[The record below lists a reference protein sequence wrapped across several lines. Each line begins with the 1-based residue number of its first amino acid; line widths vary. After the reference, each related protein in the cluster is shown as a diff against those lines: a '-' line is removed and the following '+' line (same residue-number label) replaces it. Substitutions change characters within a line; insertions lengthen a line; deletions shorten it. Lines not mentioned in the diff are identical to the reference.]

1 MKSRVEAA
9 SIGIYL
15 TALLVTLLF
24 TYVTLRIP
32 GFLSSI
38 RDGVLYDLCR
48 HFIRIG
54 MRLDPIV
61 ILGDVFLILVLVIA
75 IIGITRKRYFASLL
89 SAVVYFT
96 PTLFVFVARM
106 STRFTGLGILT
117 YLIAYVFREYKI
129 FSRYLWKFFYVG
141 QVFLTPYWLAITAYA
156 SEGGRIWA
164 NIEQV
169 RDIYGSTFIV
179 VGLLVLFLGVAAWL
193 NTKYQGR
200 RLVDSGIYRLTRHP
214 QYLGYILWSYGM
226 LILSTYNQAPW
237 RQPVE
242 ITLNWFISSLILVGL
257 ALAEE
262 INLRTDDELN
272 YVEYTNRVSFMLPLP
287 RSIRRVALTP
297 FRIMWGGDHPENLR
311 MVFKTLVLVFILVSV
326 PELITGGTYQ
336 LWNPHK

>member
-1 MKSRVEAA
+1 MKRRVEPATI
-9 SIGIYL
+9 SIYL
-15 TALLVTLLF
+15 TALIATLFF
-24 TYVTLRIP
+24 TYVTLQIP
-32 GFLSSI
+32 RFLKSVTH
-38 RDGVLYDLCR
+38 GVLYDICC
-48 HFIRIG
+48 HFKIVG
-54 MRLDPIV
+54 PRLDLIFIFGEV
-61 ILGDVFLILVLVIA
+61 ILILVLVIA
-75 IIGITRKRYFASLL
+75 IKGITRKRYFASVL

-106 STRFTGLGILT
+106 STLFTGLEIPA
-117 YLIAYVFREYKI
+117 YLISYIFREYSI
-129 FSRYLWKFFYVG
+129 FGRYMWRLFYVG
-141 QVFLTPYWLAITAYA
+141 QVFLVPYWLAITAYA

-169 RDIYGSTFIV
+169 RDVYGSTFII

-237 RQPVE
+237 RRPVE
-242 ITLNWFISSLILVGL
+242 MTLNWFVSSLILVGL

-262 INLRTDDELN
+262 INLRTDDGLN
-272 YVEYTNRVSFMLPLP
+272 YVEYAERGSFMFPLP
-287 RSIRRVALTP
+287 GSVRRVVSKP

-326 PELITGGTYQ
+326 PDLISGGTYQ
-336 LWNPHK
+336 FWNPHK

>member
-1 MKSRVEAA
+1 MKRRVEPA
-9 SIGIYL
+9 SISIYL
-15 TALLVTLLF
+15 TALLATLFF
-24 TYVTLRIP
+24 TYVTLQIP
-32 GFLSSI
+32 RFLKSLTH
-38 RDGVLYDLCR
+38 GVLYDICR
-48 HFIRIG
+48 HFKIVG
-54 MRLDPIV
+54 PRLDLIYIFGEV
-61 ILGDVFLILVLVIA
+61 ILILVLVIA
-75 IIGITRKRYFASLL
+75 IKGITRKRYFASVL

-106 STRFTGLGILT
+106 STLFTGLEIPA
-117 YLIAYVFREYKI
+117 YLISYIFREYSI
-129 FSRYLWKFFYVG
+129 FGRYMWRLFYVG
-141 QVFLTPYWLAITAYA
+141 QVFLVPYWLAITAYA

-237 RQPVE
+237 RQPIE
-242 ITLNWFISSLILVGL
+242 ITLNWFVSSLILVGL

-262 INLRTDDELN
+262 INLRTDDGLN
-272 YVEYTNRVSFMLPLP
+272 YDEYAERASFMFPLP
-287 RSIRRVALTP
+287 RLVRRVVSAP
-297 FRIMWGGDHPENLR
+297 FRIIWGSDFPENLR
-311 MVFKTLVLVFILVSV
+311 MVLKTLVLIFLVVSI
-326 PELITGGTYQ
+326 PDLIFGGLYQ
-336 LWNPHK
+336 FWNPHH